1 MPNIDDNHNEAEIS
15 KILGVIINP
24 NNGKTLKEEGR
35 IVEVKVL
42 KNELIFKYKRDGI
55 TPEQKRIIETSITNA
70 VSSFYTTDQITV
82 LTISEN
88 SADVFA
94 GKSFTPVEKPKGQ
107 TQLQGEQSA
116 QVKVG
121 HGPVGANKKRV
132 AGAKKVIAVSSN
144 KGGVGKSTVAVN
156 LAFALKN
163 LGKKVGILDAD
174 IYGPSMPMLLNKR
187 DAKPGA
193 TPEKK
198 ILPIDA
204 YGIPFISFGL
214 FINEKDPVI
223 WRGPMLGGVLNQFLF
238 DVAWDGLDYL
248 IIDLPPGTGDMQL
261 SMVQATDIDG
271 AIVVSTPQEIAILDT
286 KKGLNMFT
294 QVKIPVLGM
303 VENMSY
309 FVPDDAPSKK
319 YFIFGEG
326 GVKKAAVELN
336 VPLLAEIPLELALR
350 EGSDRGFPYMNEKS
364 YEGRPVWT
372 AYMNL
377 AKNVDLCFNEKEVE
391 KSGNEKEKGFIKKLF
406 S

>member
-1 MPNIDDNHNEAEIS
+1 MQSNVKNEKLTE
-15 KILGVIINP
+15 ILGVIINP

-35 IVEVKVL
+35 IVEL
-42 KNELIFKYKRDGI
+42 KALDNELLFKYKRDGI
-55 TPEQKRIIETSITNA
+55 SISQKHEIQTSITNA
-70 VSSFYTTDQITV
+70 VSNYYSEDQITI
-82 LTISEN
+82 LTVSEN
-88 SADVFA
+88 SSDVFT
-94 GKSFTPVEKPKGQ
+94 GKKFTAVEQ
-107 TQLQGEQSA
+107 TKSTSIPPA
-116 QVKVG
+116 QIKTG
-121 HGPVGANKKRV
+121 HGPVAPNKKRV
-132 AGAKKVIAVSSN
+132 TGAKKVIAVSSN

-163 LGKKVGILDAD
+163 LGKKVGLLDAD

-187 DAKPGA
+187 EAKPGA
-193 TPEKK
+193 TAEKK

-238 DVAWDGLDYL
+238 DVAWEGLDYL

-271 AIVVSTPQEIAILDT
+271 AIVVSTPQDIAILDT

-303 VENMSY
+303 VENMSF
-309 FVPDDAPSKK
+309 FVPDDAPDKK

-326 GVKKAAVELN
+326 GVKRAAKELN
-336 VPLLAEIPLELALR
+336 VDLLAEIPLELALR
-350 EGSDRGFPYMNEKS
+350 EGSDKGLPYMNEKK
-364 YEGRPVWT
+364 YEGRPVWNS
-372 AYMNL
+372 YMSL
-377 AKNVDLCFNEKEVE
+377 AKNVDRCFNEDQNKD
-391 KSGNEKEKGFIKKLF
+391 KNEPKGFFKRLL

>member
-1 MPNIDDNHNEAEIS
+1 MSEQENAE
-15 KILGVIINP
+15 KVTKLLGVIINP

-35 IVEVKVL
+35 IVEIKADQ
-42 KNELIFKYKRDGI
+42 NELLFKYKRDGI

-70 VSSFYTTDQITV
+70 VADFYSAEKITV
-82 LTISEN
+82 LTVSEN
-88 SADVFA
+88 SADVFT
-94 GKSFTPVEKPKGQ
+94 GKTFSKVEDKKSAPAQ
-107 TQLQGEQSA
+107 AAPSA
-116 QVKVG
+116 QIKAG
-121 HGPVGANKKRV
+121 HGPAGGNKKRV

-163 LGKKVGILDAD
+163 LGKKVGLLDAD

-187 DAKPGA
+187 EAKPGA

-238 DVAWDGLDYL
+238 DVAWEGLDYL

-271 AIVVSTPQEIAILDT
+271 AIVVSTPQDIAVLDT
-286 KKGLNMFT
+286 RKGLNMFT

-309 FVPDDAPSKK
+309 FVPDDAPTKK

-326 GVKKAAVELN
+326 GVKRAAEELN
-336 VPLLAEIPLELALR
+336 VNLLAEIPLELALR
-350 EGSDRGFPYMNEKS
+350 EASDKGFPYMNEKK
-364 YEGRPVWT
+364 YEGRPVWN

-377 AKNVDLCFNEKEVE
+377 AKNVDQCFNETES
-391 KSGNEKEKGFIKKLF
+391 SGEQKGFFKRLF

>member
-1 MPNIDDNHNEAEIS
+1 MSQDSNVE
-15 KILGVIINP
+15 KITQLLGVIINP

-35 IVEVKVL
+35 IVEIKADQ
-42 KNELIFKYKRDGI
+42 NELLFKYKRDGI
-55 TPEQKRIIETSITNA
+55 SPEQKKIIETSISNA
-70 VSSFYTTDQITV
+70 VSAFYPAEKITV

-88 SADVFA
+88 SGDVFS
-94 GKSFTPVEKPKGQ
+94 GKTFTPAEKQAPAA
-107 TQLQGEQSA
+107 QSA
-116 QVKVG
+116 QIKSG

-163 LGKKVGILDAD
+163 LGKKVGLLDAD

-187 DAKPGA
+187 EAKPGA
-193 TPEKK
+193 TAEKK

-214 FINEKDPVI
+214 FINENDPVI

-238 DVAWDGLDYL
+238 DVAWEDLDYL

-261 SMVQATDIDG
+261 SMVQSTEIDG
-271 AIVVSTPQEIAILDT
+271 VVVVSTPQDIAVLDT
-286 KKGLNMFT
+286 RKGLNMFT

-309 FVPDDAPSKK
+309 FVPDDAPTKK

-326 GVKKAAVELN
+326 GVKKAAKELN
-336 VPLLAEIPLELALR
+336 VNLLAEIPLELALR
-350 EGSDRGFPYMNEKS
+350 EGSDKGLPYMNEKK
-364 YEGRPVWT
+364 YEGRPVWN
-372 AYMNL
+372 AYMSL
-377 AKNVDLCFNEKEVE
+377 AKNVNQCFNEQEG
-391 KSGNEKEKGFIKKLF
+391 SGEQKGFFKRLF

>member
-1 MPNIDDNHNEAEIS
+1 MSENINNEKIS
-15 KILGVIINP
+15 QLLGMIINP

-35 IVEVKVL
+35 IVEIKVEP
-42 KNELIFKYKRDGI
+42 NELLFKYKRDGI
-55 TPEQKRIIETSITNA
+55 SPEQKRIIETAIISA
-70 VSSFYTTDQITV
+70 VNEFYPSEKITV
-82 LTISEN
+82 LTVSEN
-88 SADVFA
+88 SADVFS
-94 GKSFTPVEKPKGQ
+94 GKTFTTPGQ
-107 TQLQGEQSA
+107 KNSAPAQAA
-116 QVKVG
+116 QVKTG
-121 HGPVGANKKRV
+121 HGPVGASKKRV
-132 AGAKKVIAVSSN
+132 SGAKKVIAVSSN

-163 LGKKVGILDAD
+163 LGKSVGILDAD

-193 TPEKK
+193 TAEKK

-214 FINEKDPVI
+214 FINEQDPVI

-238 DVAWDGLDYL
+238 DVAWEGLDYL

-271 AIVVSTPQEIAILDT
+271 AIVVSTPQDIAILDT
-286 KKGLNMFT
+286 RKGLNMFT

-319 YFIFGEG
+319 YYIFGEG
-326 GVKKAAVELN
+326 GVKKAAKELN
-336 VPLLAEIPLELALR
+336 VNLLAEIPLELALR
-350 EGSDRGFPYMNEKS
+350 EGSDIGHPYMNEKK
-364 YEGRPVWT
+364 YEGRPVWN
-372 AYMNL
+372 AYMSL
-377 AKNVDLCFNEKEVE
+377 AKNVEQSFNEQDG
-391 KSGNEKEKGFIKKLF
+391 SDGPKGFFKRLF

>member
-1 MPNIDDNHNEAEIS
+1 MSNTTSVNVESIT
-15 KILGVIINP
+15 KILNMIINP
-24 NNGKTLKEEGR
+24 NSGKTLKEEGR
-35 IVEVKVL
+35 IIEIKADQ
-42 KNELIFKYKRDGI
+42 NELLFKYKRDGI
-55 TPEQKRIIETSITNA
+55 APEQKRIIETSINTA
-70 VSSFYTTDQITV
+70 MAEFYTPEKITV
-82 LTISEN
+82 LTFSEN
-88 SADVFA
+88 SSDVFS
-94 GKSFTPVEKPKGQ
+94 GKTFTPAETAKPAASQ
-107 TQLQGEQSA
+107 ASA
-116 QVKVG
+116 AQIKTG
-121 HGPVGANKKRV
+121 HGPAGAHKKRV
-132 AGAKKVIAVSSN
+132 QGAKKVIAVSSN

-174 IYGPSMPMLLNKR
+174 IYGPSVPMLLNQR
-187 DAKPGA
+187 EAKPGA

-198 ILPIDA
+198 ILPIEA

-238 DVAWDGLDYL
+238 DVAWSDLDYL

-271 AIVVSTPQEIAILDT
+271 VIVVSTPQDVAILDSR
-286 KKGLNMFT
+286 KGLNMFN

-309 FVPDDAPSKK
+309 FVPDDMPNKK

-326 GVKKAAVELN
+326 GVKKAAAELK
-336 VPLLAEIPLELALR
+336 VDLLAEIPLEMALR
-350 EGSDRGFPYMNEKS
+350 EGSDSGHPYMNEKK
-364 YEGRPVWT
+364 YEGRPVWN

-377 AKNVDLCFNEKEVE
+377 AKNIDQAINGSQDDEQ
-391 KSGNEKEKGFIKKLF
+391 KGFFKRLF

>member
-1 MPNIDDNHNEAEIS
+1 MSDQEKLS
-15 KILGVIINP
+15 KITNLLATVVNP
-24 NNGKTLKEEGR
+24 NTNKTLKEEGR
-35 IVEVKVL
+35 IIEIKVDQ
-42 KNELIFKYKRDGI
+42 NELLFKYKRDGI
-55 TPEQKRIIETSITNA
+55 NPEQKRAIESSVEKA
-70 VSSFYTTDQITV
+70 VAEFYSSDKIMI

-88 SADVFA
+88 SSDVFT
-94 GKSFTPVEKPKGQ
+94 GKTFSKVEEKKNTSEGQ
-107 TQLQGEQSA
+107 A
-116 QVKVG
+116 QIKTG
-121 HGPVGANKKRV
+121 HGPAGSAKKRV

-238 DVAWDGLDYL
+238 DVAWEDLDYL

-271 AIVVSTPQEIAILDT
+271 AIVVSTPQDIAILDT
-286 KKGLNMFT
+286 RKGLNMFT

-309 FVPDDAPSKK
+309 FAPDDAPGKK
-319 YFIFGEG
+319 YYIFGEG
-326 GVKKAAVELN
+326 GVRKAAEELN
-336 VPLLAEIPLELALR
+336 VNLLAEIPLELALR
-350 EGSDRGFPYMNEKS
+350 EGSDKGFPYMNEKK
-364 YEGRPVWT
+364 YEGRPVWN
-372 AYMNL
+372 AYMSL
-377 AKNVDLCFNEKEVE
+377 AKNVNQSFDGSE
-391 KSGNEKEKGFIKKLF
+391 GNGETKGFFKRLF

>member
-1 MPNIDDNHNEAEIS
+1 MSENNIT
-15 KILGVIINP
+15 KITELLNLITNP
-24 NNGKTLKEEGR
+24 NNGRTLKEEGR
-35 IVEVKVL
+35 IVEVKVEQ
-42 KNELIFKYKRDGI
+42 NELLFKYKRDGI
-55 TPEQKRIIETSITNA
+55 TPEQKRMIEQQISTA
-70 VSSFYTTDQITV
+70 VSEFFAPEKITV
-82 LTISEN
+82 LTVSEN
-88 SADVFA
+88 STDVFT
-94 GKSFTPVEKPKGQ
+94 GKKFTPVDEKTKA
-107 TQLQGEQSA
+107 TQEAPA
-116 QVKVG
+116 QIKTG
-121 HGPVGANKKRV
+121 HGPAGSQKKRV

-163 LGKKVGILDAD
+163 LGKKVGLLDAD

-214 FINEKDPVI
+214 FINENDPVI

-238 DVAWDGLDYL
+238 DVAWSDLDYL

-261 SMVQATDIDG
+261 SMVQATEIDG
-271 AIVVSTPQEIAILDT
+271 VVVVSTPQDIAILDSR
-286 KKGLNMFT
+286 KGLNMFN

-309 FVPDDAPSKK
+309 FVPDDAPEKK

-326 GVKKAAVELN
+326 GVKKAAAELN
-336 VPLLAEIPLELALR
+336 VDLLAEIPLELALR
-350 EGSDRGFPYMNEKS
+350 VGSDQGTPYMNEKK
-364 YEGRPVWT
+364 YEGRPVWN
-372 AYMNL
+372 AYMGL
-377 AKNVDLCFNEKEVE
+377 AKNIEQSL
-391 KSGNEKEKGFIKKLF
+391 GNNPTTEASKGFFKRLF

>member
-1 MPNIDDNHNEAEIS
+1 MSVNNVETIT
-15 KILGVIINP
+15 KLLGLIINP

-35 IVEVKVL
+35 IVEIKADQ
-42 KNELIFKYKRDGI
+42 NELLFKYKRDGI
-55 TPEQKRIIETSITNA
+55 SPEQKRAIETSVANA
-70 VSSFYTTDQITV
+70 VSEFYTAEKITV

-88 SADVFA
+88 SSDVFT
-94 GKSFTPVEKPKGQ
+94 GKTFTAAEEKKAAP
-107 TQLQGEQSA
+107 A
-116 QVKVG
+116 QIKTG
-121 HGPVGANKKRV
+121 HGPVGAGKKRV

-163 LGKKVGILDAD
+163 LGKKVGLLDAD
-174 IYGPSMPMLLNKR
+174 VYGPSMPMLLNKR

-193 TPEKK
+193 NDEKK
-198 ILPIDA
+198 ILPVDA
-204 YGIPFISFGL
+204 FGIPFISFGL

-238 DVAWDGLDYL
+238 DVAWSDLDYL

-261 SMVQATDIDG
+261 SMVQATEIDG
-271 AIVVSTPQEIAILDT
+271 VVVVSTPQDVAILDSR
-286 KKGLNMFT
+286 KGLNMFN

-309 FVPDDAPSKK
+309 FVPDDAPNKK

-326 GVKKAAVELN
+326 GVKKAAAELN
-336 VPLLAEIPLELALR
+336 VNLLAEIPLELALR
-350 EGSDRGFPYMNEKS
+350 EGSDKGQPYMNEKK
-364 YEGRPVWT
+364 YEGRPVWN
-372 AYMNL
+372 AYMSL
-377 AKNVDLCFNEKEVE
+377 AKNVDHCFNESTDNSPEG
-391 KSGNEKEKGFIKKLF
+391 SSKGFFKRLF

>member
-1 MPNIDDNHNEAEIS
+1 MTENSDFK
-15 KILGVIINP
+15 KIETLLNVIVNP
-24 NNGKTLKEEGR
+24 NNGRTLKEEGR
-35 IVEVKVL
+35 IIEL
-42 KNELIFKYKRDGI
+42 KADQNELLFKYKRDGI
-55 TPEQKRIIETSITNA
+55 TPDQKKVIEASIEKA
-70 VSSFYTTDQITV
+70 VADFYSPEKITV
-82 LTISEN
+82 LTISDN
-88 SADVFA
+88 SGDVFA
-94 GKSFTPVEKPKGQ
+94 GKTFTKAEEKPAA
-107 TQLQGEQSA
+107 TSNA
-116 QVKVG
+116 QIKTG
-121 HGPVGANKKRV
+121 HGPAGAAKKRV
-132 AGAKKVIAVSSN
+132 LGAKKVIAVSSN

-163 LGKKVGILDAD
+163 LGKKVGLLDAD

-187 DAKPGA
+187 EAKPGA

-238 DVAWDGLDYL
+238 DVAWTDLDYL

-261 SMVQATDIDG
+261 SMVQSTEIDG
-271 AIVVSTPQEIAILDT
+271 VIVVSTPQDIAVLDT
-286 KKGLNMFT
+286 RKGLNMFT

-309 FVPDDAPSKK
+309 FVPDDAPTKK

-326 GVKKAAVELN
+326 GVKKAAQELN
-336 VPLLAEIPLELALR
+336 VNLLAEIPLELALR
-350 EGSDRGFPYMNEKS
+350 EGSDKGFPYMNEKKF
-364 YEGRPVWT
+364 EGRPVWN
-372 AYMNL
+372 AYMGL
-377 AKNVDLCFNEKEVE
+377 AKNVEQSFYGPEE
-391 KSGNEKEKGFIKKLF
+391 SGEQKGFFKRLF

>member
-1 MPNIDDNHNEAEIS
+1 MERKMSEIANADKVKS
-15 KILGVIINP
+15 LLGLIINP

-35 IVEVKVL
+35 IVEIVADQ
-42 KNELIFKYKRDGI
+42 NELLFKYNRNGI
-55 TPEQKRIIETSITNA
+55 TPEQKRTIENSIGVA
-70 VSSFYTTDQITV
+70 VSDYYSPEKITV
-82 LTISEN
+82 LTVSDN
-88 SADVFA
+88 SSDVFA
-94 GKSFTPVEKPKGQ
+94 GKKFTNIDDKKLPANDKAGP
-107 TQLQGEQSA
+107 A
-116 QVKVG
+116 QIKTG
-121 HGPVGANKKRV
+121 HGPTGATKKRV

-163 LGKKVGILDAD
+163 LGKKVGLLDAD

-187 DAKPGA
+187 EAKPGA

-238 DVAWDGLDYL
+238 DVAWENLDYL

-271 AIVVSTPQEIAILDT
+271 AIVVSTPQDIAVLDT
-286 KKGLNMFT
+286 RKGLNMFT

-309 FVPDDAPSKK
+309 FVPDDAPTKK
-319 YFIFGEG
+319 YYIFGEG
-326 GVKKAAVELN
+326 GVKKAAEELN
-336 VPLLAEIPLELALR
+336 VNLLAEIPLEIALR
-350 EGSDRGFPYMNEKS
+350 EGSDNGYPYMNEKK
-364 YEGRPVWT
+364 YEGRPVWN

-377 AKNVDLCFNEKEVE
+377 AKNVNQCFNEEDSNKE
-391 KSGNEKEKGFIKKLF
+391 SKGFFKRLF

>member
-1 MPNIDDNHNEAEIS
+1 
-15 KILGVIINP
+15 
-24 NNGKTLKEEGR
+24 
-35 IVEVKVL
+35 
-42 KNELIFKYKRDGI
+42 
-55 TPEQKRIIETSITNA
+55 
-70 VSSFYTTDQITV
+70 
-82 LTISEN
+82 
-88 SADVFA
+88 
-94 GKSFTPVEKPKGQ
+94 
-107 TQLQGEQSA
+107 
-116 QVKVG
+116 
-121 HGPVGANKKRV
+121 
-132 AGAKKVIAVSSN
+132 
-144 KGGVGKSTVAVN
+144 

-163 LGKKVGILDAD
+163 LGKKVGLLDAD

-187 DAKPGA
+187 EAKPGA

-238 DVAWDGLDYL
+238 DVAWEGLDYL

-271 AIVVSTPQEIAILDT
+271 AIVVSTPQDIAVLDT
-286 KKGLNMFT
+286 RKGLNMFT

-309 FVPDDAPSKK
+309 FVPDDAPTKK

-326 GVKKAAVELN
+326 GVKRAAEELN
-336 VPLLAEIPLELALR
+336 VNLLAEIPLEMALR
-350 EGSDRGFPYMNEKS
+350 EGSDKGFPYMNEKK
-364 YEGRPVWT
+364 YEGRPVWN
-372 AYMNL
+372 AYMYL
-377 AKNVDLCFNEKEVE
+377 AKNVDQCFNASES
-391 KSGNEKEKGFIKKLF
+391 SGEQKGFFKRLF

>member
-1 MPNIDDNHNEAEIS
+1 MAENSNLVKITE
-15 KILGVIINP
+15 ILGVIINP

-35 IVEVKVL
+35 IQEIKADQ
-42 KNELIFKYKRDGI
+42 NELLFKYKRDGI
-55 TPEQKRIIETSITNA
+55 SPEQKRAIETSITNA
-70 VSSFYTTDQITV
+70 VAEFYSSDKITILTT
-82 LTISEN
+82 SEN
-88 SADVFA
+88 SGDVFT
-94 GKSFTPVEKPKGQ
+94 GKTFTSVDAKKTETATP
-107 TQLQGEQSA
+107 A
-116 QVKVG
+116 QIKTG
-121 HGPVGANKKRV
+121 HGPAGAHKKRV

-187 DAKPGA
+187 EAKPGA

-238 DVAWDGLDYL
+238 DVAWEGLDYL

-271 AIVVSTPQEIAILDT
+271 AIVVSTPQDIAVLDT

-309 FVPDDAPSKK
+309 FVPDDAPTKK

-326 GVKKAAVELN
+326 GVKKAAKELN
-336 VPLLAEIPLELALR
+336 VNLLAEIPLELALR
-350 EGSDRGFPYMNEKS
+350 EGSDKGFPYMNEKK
-364 YEGRPVWT
+364 YEGRPVWN

-377 AKNVDLCFNEKEVE
+377 AKNVDQCFSDQENSSEP
-391 KSGNEKEKGFIKKLF
+391 KGFFKRLF